1 MKCKTCGQQFHWC
14 HNCSTMHIWKK
25 DFCSITC
32 FRKSNEYAEIFQRFR
47 HIKISADDLAY
58 VYDNEEAIRDILGI

>member
-1 MKCKTCGQQFHWC
+1 
-14 HNCSTMHIWKK
+14 MHIWKK